1 MVAFLEVGFFPR
13 VHTAIAEWLA
23 CMLFILPQKK
33 RFGETSWQQI
43 GCCIGFLALLLG
55 LNLLNQEQSGLTWML
70 LMAACMGTMLAMIV
84 CCCKLKLMKAGYIW
98 AHAFITAEFAASL
111 EWQINYYLLMA
122 DSVDSRGTWLVM
134 AGTYI
139 IVFSAIYLL
148 NQKHHILRSGTSVTR
163 QELISGSAIAL
174 ASFCLSN
181 FNFAFTNNVF
191 TETLGTGIIYSRTLV
206 DFGGVIMLFAY
217 DMARS
222 ELYLSHEL
230 EAMENLLNRQYEQY
244 RQFEANNKAMHQI
257 YHDLKHQIDF
267 IRNEKSASKRES
279 YLAEMEKVVTLR
291 DAEMNTGNAILD
303 TVLTSKSLR
312 CAEEGIVMTCFADAH
327 DMGFIDMMDICSI
340 FGNAIDNA
348 IECVEKIADKNMRLI
363 KLTVRTQN
371 RFLLIRVENCTDKAI
386 DLNGGQPAT
395 TKENKESHGY
405 GIKSIRKA
413 AEKYGGCMTLE
424 QQDGWFIMTVLIPL
438 AEEKKRVLHG
448 KLGGQLAIGQK
459 FRTVF
464 PFSAPRTEMN
474 FINARRTVKAVI
486 SFAILHPLPVIPLVV
501 VEVIND
507 RRRLRAYFG
516 IKCHRVAFRQ
526 NIAFLRFNF
535 ILIEFALADIRNK
548 DIPYAAVVMFA
559 HNVDA
564 AVPVVKC
571 TNNRYPFRVRRP
583 NRKADAF
590 HPVDFHQVCTQFFIK
605 VQMVAFRKQILVY
618 IAQNRRE

>member
-1 MVAFLEVGFFPR
+1 
-13 VHTAIAEWLA
+13 
-23 CMLFILPQKK
+23 
-33 RFGETSWQQI
+33 
-43 GCCIGFLALLLG
+43 
-55 LNLLNQEQSGLTWML
+55 ML

-244 RQFEANNKAMHQI
+244 RQFDANNKAMHQI

-312 CAEEGIVMTCFADAH
+312 CAEEGIAMTCFADAH

-348 IECVEKIADKNMRLI
+348 IECVEKIADQNMRLI

-438 AEEKKRVLHG
+438 AEEKK
-448 KLGGQLAIGQK
+448 
-459 FRTVF
+459 
-464 PFSAPRTEMN
+464 
-474 FINARRTVKAVI
+474 
-486 SFAILHPLPVIPLVV
+486 
-501 VEVIND
+501 
-507 RRRLRAYFG
+507 
-516 IKCHRVAFRQ
+516 
-526 NIAFLRFNF
+526 
-535 ILIEFALADIRNK
+535 
-548 DIPYAAVVMFA
+548 
-559 HNVDA
+559 
-564 AVPVVKC
+564 
-571 TNNRYPFRVRRP
+571 
-583 NRKADAF
+583 
-590 HPVDFHQVCTQFFIK
+590 
-605 VQMVAFRKQILVY
+605 
-618 IAQNRRE
+618 

>member
-13 VHTAIAEWLA
+13 IHTAIAEWLA

-33 RFGETSWQQI
+33 RFGESSWQQI

-55 LNLLNQEQSGLTWML
+55 LNLLNQQQSGLTWML
-70 LMAACMGTMLAMIV
+70 LMAACMGAMLAMIV

-174 ASFCLSN
+174 AAFCLSN

-230 EAMENLLNRQYEQY
+230 EAMENLLNRQYEQH
-244 RQFEANNKAMHQI
+244 RQFDANNKATYQI
-257 YHDLKHQIDF
+257 YHYLKHQIDF
-267 IRNEKSASKRES
+267 IRNEKSASKR
-279 YLAEMEKVVTLR
+279 
-291 DAEMNTGNAILD
+291 
-303 TVLTSKSLR
+303 
-312 CAEEGIVMTCFADAH
+312 EEGIVMTCFADAH

-348 IECVEKIADKNMRLI
+348 IECVEKIADQNMRLI

-438 AEEKKRVLHG
+438 AQEKK
-448 KLGGQLAIGQK
+448 
-459 FRTVF
+459 
-464 PFSAPRTEMN
+464 
-474 FINARRTVKAVI
+474 
-486 SFAILHPLPVIPLVV
+486 
-501 VEVIND
+501 
-507 RRRLRAYFG
+507 
-516 IKCHRVAFRQ
+516 
-526 NIAFLRFNF
+526 
-535 ILIEFALADIRNK
+535 
-548 DIPYAAVVMFA
+548 
-559 HNVDA
+559 
-564 AVPVVKC
+564 
-571 TNNRYPFRVRRP
+571 
-583 NRKADAF
+583 
-590 HPVDFHQVCTQFFIK
+590 
-605 VQMVAFRKQILVY
+605 
-618 IAQNRRE
+618 

>member
-13 VHTAIAEWLA
+13 IHTAIAEWLA

-33 RFGETSWQQI
+33 RFGESSWQQI
-43 GCCIGFLALLLG
+43 GCCFGFLALLLG

-244 RQFEANNKAMHQI
+244 RQFDANNKAMHQI

-267 IRNEKSASKRES
+267 IRNEKAPASANRIW
-279 YLAEMEKVVTLR
+279 R
-291 DAEMNTGNAILD
+291 RW
-303 TVLTSKSLR
+303 KSGH
-312 CAEEGIVMTCFADAH
+312 A
-327 DMGFIDMMDICSI
+327 
-340 FGNAIDNA
+340 
-348 IECVEKIADKNMRLI
+348 
-363 KLTVRTQN
+363 
-371 RFLLIRVENCTDKAI
+371 
-386 DLNGGQPAT
+386 
-395 TKENKESHGY
+395 
-405 GIKSIRKA
+405 
-413 AEKYGGCMTLE
+413 
-424 QQDGWFIMTVLIPL
+424 
-438 AEEKKRVLHG
+438 
-448 KLGGQLAIGQK
+448 
-459 FRTVF
+459 
-464 PFSAPRTEMN
+464 
-474 FINARRTVKAVI
+474 ARRGDEHGQRDSGHGLNEQEPVLRRGRHRDDVLCRRARHG
-486 SFAILHPLPVIPLVV
+486 LHRHDGYLL
-501 VEVIND
+501 
-507 RRRLRAYFG
+507 
-516 IKCHRVAFRQ
+516 HFRQ
-526 NIAFLRFNF
+526 R
-535 ILIEFALADIRNK
+535 D
-548 DIPYAAVVMFA
+548 
-559 HNVDA
+559 
-564 AVPVVKC
+564 
-571 TNNRYPFRVRRP
+571 
-583 NRKADAF
+583 
-590 HPVDFHQVCTQFFIK
+590 
-605 VQMVAFRKQILVY
+605 
-618 IAQNRRE
+618 

>member
-13 VHTAIAEWLA
+13 IHTAIAEWLA

-33 RFGETSWQQI
+33 RFGESSWQQI

-244 RQFEANNKAMHQI
+244 RQFDANNKAMHQI

-312 CAEEGIVMTCFADAH
+312 CAEEGKQGEPRLRHQEHPQSRGEIRRLHDAGAAGRLVYHDGADSAGGGKKVNQKTRLVKRRNSASSR
-327 DMGFIDMMDICSI
+327 GFFMHLVEVNPLILARTEAKLRRAFDGVDAVAALDALQHV
-340 FGNAIDNA
+340 FLPRVVRRGVHHVHAGLVDGN
-348 IECVEKIADKNMRLI
+348 
-363 KLTVRTQN
+363 
-371 RFLLIRVENCTDKAI
+371 RVERRHDANVRHAGVFRHC
-386 DLNGGQPAT
+386 
-395 TKENKESHGY
+395 
-405 GIKSIRKA
+405 A
-413 AEKYGGCMTLE
+413 AVAVHR
-424 QQDGWFIMTVLIPL
+424 Q
-438 AEEKKRVLHG
+438 VLHLMEM
-448 KLGGQLAIGQK
+448 KL
-459 FRTVF
+459 
-464 PFSAPRTEMN
+464 
-474 FINARRTVKAVI
+474 NA
-486 SFAILHPLPVIPLVV
+486 S
-501 VEVIND
+501 E
-507 RRRLRAYFG
+507 
-516 IKCHRVAFRQ
+516 
-526 NIAFLRFNF
+526 
-535 ILIEFALADIRNK
+535 ALGDGRG
-548 DIPYAAVVMFA
+548 
-559 HNVDA
+559 
-564 AVPVVKC
+564 
-571 TNNRYPFRVRRP
+571 RVR
-583 NRKADAF
+583 
-590 HPVDFHQVCTQFFIK
+590 H
-605 VQMVAFRKQILVY
+605 
-618 IAQNRRE
+618 

>member
-33 RFGETSWQQI
+33 RFGESSWQQI

-55 LNLLNQEQSGLTWML
+55 LNLLNQQQSGLTWML

-244 RQFEANNKAMHQI
+244 RQFDANNKAMHQI

-267 IRNEKSASKRES
+267 IRNEKAPASANRIW
-279 YLAEMEKVVTLR
+279 R
-291 DAEMNTGNAILD
+291 RW
-303 TVLTSKSLR
+303 KSGH
-312 CAEEGIVMTCFADAH
+312 A
-327 DMGFIDMMDICSI
+327 
-340 FGNAIDNA
+340 
-348 IECVEKIADKNMRLI
+348 
-363 KLTVRTQN
+363 
-371 RFLLIRVENCTDKAI
+371 
-386 DLNGGQPAT
+386 
-395 TKENKESHGY
+395 
-405 GIKSIRKA
+405 
-413 AEKYGGCMTLE
+413 
-424 QQDGWFIMTVLIPL
+424 
-438 AEEKKRVLHG
+438 
-448 KLGGQLAIGQK
+448 
-459 FRTVF
+459 
-464 PFSAPRTEMN
+464 
-474 FINARRTVKAVI
+474 ARRGDEHGQRDSGHGFNEQEPALRRGRHRDDVLCRRARHG
-486 SFAILHPLPVIPLVV
+486 LHRHDGYLL
-501 VEVIND
+501 
-507 RRRLRAYFG
+507 
-516 IKCHRVAFRQ
+516 HFRQ
-526 NIAFLRFNF
+526 R
-535 ILIEFALADIRNK
+535 D
-548 DIPYAAVVMFA
+548 
-559 HNVDA
+559 
-564 AVPVVKC
+564 
-571 TNNRYPFRVRRP
+571 
-583 NRKADAF
+583 
-590 HPVDFHQVCTQFFIK
+590 
-605 VQMVAFRKQILVY
+605 
-618 IAQNRRE
+618 

>member
-1 MVAFLEVGFFPR
+1 MAAFLEVGFFPR

-33 RFGETSWQQI
+33 RFGESSWQQI

-206 DFGGVIMLFAY
+206 DFGGVVMLFAY

-230 EAMENLLNRQYEQY
+230 EATENLLNRQYEQY
-244 RQFEANNKAMHQI
+244 RQFDANNKAMHQI

-348 IECVEKIADKNMRLI
+348 IECVEKIADQNMRLI

-438 AEEKKRVLHG
+438 AEEKK
-448 KLGGQLAIGQK
+448 
-459 FRTVF
+459 
-464 PFSAPRTEMN
+464 
-474 FINARRTVKAVI
+474 
-486 SFAILHPLPVIPLVV
+486 
-501 VEVIND
+501 
-507 RRRLRAYFG
+507 
-516 IKCHRVAFRQ
+516 
-526 NIAFLRFNF
+526 
-535 ILIEFALADIRNK
+535 
-548 DIPYAAVVMFA
+548 
-559 HNVDA
+559 
-564 AVPVVKC
+564 
-571 TNNRYPFRVRRP
+571 
-583 NRKADAF
+583 
-590 HPVDFHQVCTQFFIK
+590 
-605 VQMVAFRKQILVY
+605 
-618 IAQNRRE
+618 

>member
-13 VHTAIAEWLA
+13 IHTAIAEWLA

-55 LNLLNQEQSGLTWML
+55 LNLLNQQQSGLTWML

-84 CCCKLKLMKAGYIW
+84 CCCKLKMMKAGYIW

-122 DSVDSRGTWLVM
+122 DSVDLRSTWLVM

-148 NQKHHILRSGTSVTR
+148 NQKHHILRSVTSVTR

-244 RQFEANNKAMHQI
+244 RQFDANNKAMHQI

-267 IRNEKSASKRES
+267 IRNEKAPASANRIW
-279 YLAEMEKVVTLR
+279 R
-291 DAEMNTGNAILD
+291 RW
-303 TVLTSKSLR
+303 KSGH
-312 CAEEGIVMTCFADAH
+312 A
-327 DMGFIDMMDICSI
+327 
-340 FGNAIDNA
+340 
-348 IECVEKIADKNMRLI
+348 
-363 KLTVRTQN
+363 
-371 RFLLIRVENCTDKAI
+371 
-386 DLNGGQPAT
+386 
-395 TKENKESHGY
+395 
-405 GIKSIRKA
+405 
-413 AEKYGGCMTLE
+413 
-424 QQDGWFIMTVLIPL
+424 
-438 AEEKKRVLHG
+438 
-448 KLGGQLAIGQK
+448 
-459 FRTVF
+459 
-464 PFSAPRTEMN
+464 
-474 FINARRTVKAVI
+474 ARRGDEHGQRDSGHGSNEQEPALRRGRHRDDVLCRRARHG
-486 SFAILHPLPVIPLVV
+486 LHRHDGYLL
-501 VEVIND
+501 
-507 RRRLRAYFG
+507 
-516 IKCHRVAFRQ
+516 HFRQ
-526 NIAFLRFNF
+526 R
-535 ILIEFALADIRNK
+535 D
-548 DIPYAAVVMFA
+548 
-559 HNVDA
+559 
-564 AVPVVKC
+564 
-571 TNNRYPFRVRRP
+571 
-583 NRKADAF
+583 
-590 HPVDFHQVCTQFFIK
+590 
-605 VQMVAFRKQILVY
+605 
-618 IAQNRRE
+618 

>member
-1 MVAFLEVGFFPR
+1 MAAFLEVGFFPR
-13 VHTAIAEWLA
+13 IHTAIAEWLA

-33 RFGETSWQQI
+33 RFGESSWQQI

-174 ASFCLSN
+174 AAFCLSN

-244 RQFEANNKAMHQI
+244 RQFDANNKAMHQI

-267 IRNEKSASKRES
+267 IRNEKAPASANRIW
-279 YLAEMEKVVTLR
+279 R
-291 DAEMNTGNAILD
+291 RW
-303 TVLTSKSLR
+303 KSGH
-312 CAEEGIVMTCFADAH
+312 A
-327 DMGFIDMMDICSI
+327 
-340 FGNAIDNA
+340 
-348 IECVEKIADKNMRLI
+348 
-363 KLTVRTQN
+363 
-371 RFLLIRVENCTDKAI
+371 
-386 DLNGGQPAT
+386 
-395 TKENKESHGY
+395 
-405 GIKSIRKA
+405 
-413 AEKYGGCMTLE
+413 
-424 QQDGWFIMTVLIPL
+424 
-438 AEEKKRVLHG
+438 
-448 KLGGQLAIGQK
+448 
-459 FRTVF
+459 
-464 PFSAPRTEMN
+464 
-474 FINARRTVKAVI
+474 ARRGDEHRQRDSGHGFNEQEPALRRGRHRDDVLCRRARHG
-486 SFAILHPLPVIPLVV
+486 LHRHDGYLL
-501 VEVIND
+501 
-507 RRRLRAYFG
+507 
-516 IKCHRVAFRQ
+516 HFRQ
-526 NIAFLRFNF
+526 R
-535 ILIEFALADIRNK
+535 D
-548 DIPYAAVVMFA
+548 
-559 HNVDA
+559 
-564 AVPVVKC
+564 
-571 TNNRYPFRVRRP
+571 
-583 NRKADAF
+583 
-590 HPVDFHQVCTQFFIK
+590 
-605 VQMVAFRKQILVY
+605 
-618 IAQNRRE
+618 

>member
-1 MVAFLEVGFFPR
+1 MAAFLEVGFFPR
-13 VHTAIAEWLA
+13 IHTAIAEWLA

-33 RFGETSWQQI
+33 RFGESSWQQI

-134 AGTYI
+134 AGTYV

-174 ASFCLSN
+174 AAFCLSN

-244 RQFEANNKAMHQI
+244 RQFDANNKAMHQI

-348 IECVEKIADKNMRLI
+348 IECVEKIADQNMRLI

-438 AEEKKRVLHG
+438 AEEKK
-448 KLGGQLAIGQK
+448 
-459 FRTVF
+459 
-464 PFSAPRTEMN
+464 
-474 FINARRTVKAVI
+474 
-486 SFAILHPLPVIPLVV
+486 
-501 VEVIND
+501 
-507 RRRLRAYFG
+507 
-516 IKCHRVAFRQ
+516 
-526 NIAFLRFNF
+526 
-535 ILIEFALADIRNK
+535 
-548 DIPYAAVVMFA
+548 
-559 HNVDA
+559 
-564 AVPVVKC
+564 
-571 TNNRYPFRVRRP
+571 
-583 NRKADAF
+583 
-590 HPVDFHQVCTQFFIK
+590 
-605 VQMVAFRKQILVY
+605 
-618 IAQNRRE
+618 

>member
-55 LNLLNQEQSGLTWML
+55 LNLLNQQQSGLTWML

-139 IVFSAIYLL
+139 IVFS
-148 NQKHHILRSGTSVTR
+148 
-163 QELISGSAIAL
+163 
-174 ASFCLSN
+174 
-181 FNFAFTNNVF
+181 NNVF

-206 DFGGVIMLFAY
+206 DFGGVVMLFAY

-244 RQFEANNKAMHQI
+244 RQFDANNKAMHQI

-386 DLNGGQPAT
+386 DLNGGQPVT

-438 AEEKKRVLHG
+438 AEEKK
-448 KLGGQLAIGQK
+448 
-459 FRTVF
+459 
-464 PFSAPRTEMN
+464 
-474 FINARRTVKAVI
+474 
-486 SFAILHPLPVIPLVV
+486 
-501 VEVIND
+501 
-507 RRRLRAYFG
+507 
-516 IKCHRVAFRQ
+516 
-526 NIAFLRFNF
+526 
-535 ILIEFALADIRNK
+535 
-548 DIPYAAVVMFA
+548 
-559 HNVDA
+559 
-564 AVPVVKC
+564 
-571 TNNRYPFRVRRP
+571 
-583 NRKADAF
+583 
-590 HPVDFHQVCTQFFIK
+590 
-605 VQMVAFRKQILVY
+605 
-618 IAQNRRE
+618 

>member
-33 RFGETSWQQI
+33 HFGESSWQQI

-191 TETLGTGIIYSRTLV
+191 TETLGAGIIYSRTLV

-244 RQFEANNKAMHQI
+244 RQFDANNKAMHQI

-438 AEEKKRVLHG
+438 AEEKK
-448 KLGGQLAIGQK
+448 
-459 FRTVF
+459 
-464 PFSAPRTEMN
+464 
-474 FINARRTVKAVI
+474 
-486 SFAILHPLPVIPLVV
+486 
-501 VEVIND
+501 
-507 RRRLRAYFG
+507 
-516 IKCHRVAFRQ
+516 
-526 NIAFLRFNF
+526 
-535 ILIEFALADIRNK
+535 
-548 DIPYAAVVMFA
+548 
-559 HNVDA
+559 
-564 AVPVVKC
+564 
-571 TNNRYPFRVRRP
+571 
-583 NRKADAF
+583 
-590 HPVDFHQVCTQFFIK
+590 
-605 VQMVAFRKQILVY
+605 
-618 IAQNRRE
+618 

>member
-33 RFGETSWQQI
+33 RFGESSWQQI

-122 DSVDSRGTWLVM
+122 DSVDLRSTWLVM

-174 ASFCLSN
+174 AAFCLSN

-244 RQFEANNKAMHQI
+244 RQFDANNKAMHQI

-267 IRNEKSASKRES
+267 IRNEKAPASANRIWRRWKSGHAARR
-279 YLAEMEKVVTLR
+279 R
-291 DAEMNTGNAILD
+291 DEHGQRD
-303 TVLTSKSLR
+303 SGHGLTSKSLR

-348 IECVEKIADKNMRLI
+348 IECVEKIADQNMRLI

-438 AEEKKRVLHG
+438 AEE
-448 KLGGQLAIGQK
+448 
-459 FRTVF
+459 
-464 PFSAPRTEMN
+464 
-474 FINARRTVKAVI
+474 
-486 SFAILHPLPVIPLVV
+486 
-501 VEVIND
+501 
-507 RRRLRAYFG
+507 
-516 IKCHRVAFRQ
+516 
-526 NIAFLRFNF
+526 
-535 ILIEFALADIRNK
+535 NK
-548 DIPYAAVVMFA
+548 
-559 HNVDA
+559 
-564 AVPVVKC
+564 
-571 TNNRYPFRVRRP
+571 
-583 NRKADAF
+583 
-590 HPVDFHQVCTQFFIK
+590 
-605 VQMVAFRKQILVY
+605 
-618 IAQNRRE
+618 

>member
-33 RFGETSWQQI
+33 RFGESSWQQI

-55 LNLLNQEQSGLTWML
+55 LNLLNQQQSGLTWML

-206 DFGGVIMLFAY
+206 DFGGVVMLFAY

-244 RQFEANNKAMHQI
+244 RQ
-257 YHDLKHQIDF
+257 
-267 IRNEKSASKRES
+267 
-279 YLAEMEKVVTLR
+279 
-291 DAEMNTGNAILD
+291 
-303 TVLTSKSLR
+303 LTRTTRR
-312 CAEEGIVMTCFADAH
+312 CT
-327 DMGFIDMMDICSI
+327 
-340 FGNAIDNA
+340 
-348 IECVEKIADKNMRLI
+348 
-363 KLTVRTQN
+363 
-371 RFLLIRVENCTDKAI
+371 RF
-386 DLNGGQPAT
+386 T
-395 TKENKESHGY
+395 T
-405 GIKSIRKA
+405 
-413 AEKYGGCMTLE
+413 T
-424 QQDGWFIMTVLIPL
+424 
-438 AEEKKRVLHG
+438 
-448 KLGGQLAIGQK
+448 
-459 FRTVF
+459 
-464 PFSAPRTEMN
+464 
-474 FINARRTVKAVI
+474 
-486 SFAILHPLPVIPLVV
+486 
-501 VEVIND
+501 
-507 RRRLRAYFG
+507 
-516 IKCHRVAFRQ
+516 
-526 NIAFLRFNF
+526 
-535 ILIEFALADIRNK
+535 
-548 DIPYAAVVMFA
+548 
-559 HNVDA
+559 
-564 AVPVVKC
+564 
-571 TNNRYPFRVRRP
+571 
-583 NRKADAF
+583 
-590 HPVDFHQVCTQFFIK
+590 
-605 VQMVAFRKQILVY
+605 
-618 IAQNRRE
+618 